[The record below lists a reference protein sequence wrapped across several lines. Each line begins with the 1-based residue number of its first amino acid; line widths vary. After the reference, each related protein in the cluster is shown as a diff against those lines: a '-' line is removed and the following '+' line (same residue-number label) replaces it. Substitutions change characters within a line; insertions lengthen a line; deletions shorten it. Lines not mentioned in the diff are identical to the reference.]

1 MDAVRPDVSSATIS
15 GASTGTASACFA
27 GTTAHSLKAPYASSA
42 TGCPTLKP
50 AQGSAPDS

>member
-1 MDAVRPDVSSATIS
+1 MEAVRPDVSSATIS
-15 GASTGTASACFA
+15 GARTGTGSACRA

-50 AQGSAPDS
+50 AS